1 MKVGTK
7 YKILSIDEEKEVQ
20 CYFKR
25 IFLQKGYRFYAAK
38 SGKEGIAQIVN
49 SCPDLILLDLTLP
62 DMDGV
67 ELIKQIRDITDCPA
81 IVVSSKRKERDKV
94 CALDAGADDYVT
106 KPFGVEELLA
116 RIRCALRF
124 RKKYGVNHTYQSK
137 ELKIDFE
144 KRIVQCGLAQIHL
157 TPVEYRI
164 VEYLA
169 ANSGK
174 VITYQML
181 LERIW
186 GPYASLNNKILR
198 VNMTNIRRKI
208 KDNPAEP
215 KYIFTEPGVGYRMA
229 ESESSEGE
237 S

>member
-1 MKVGTK
+1 MNVGTK

-25 IFLQKGYRFYAAK
+25 IFLQKGYKFYTAK
-38 SGKEGIAQIVN
+38 SGKEGMAQIVN
-49 SCPDLILLDLTLP
+49 SWPDLILLDLTLP
-62 DMDGV
+62 DIDGMRLIQKIR
-67 ELIKQIRDITDCPA
+67 ELTDCPV
-81 IVVSSKRKERDKV
+81 IVVSSRRKEQDKV
-94 CALDAGADDYVT
+94 CALDFGADDYVT
-106 KPFGVEELLA
+106 KPFGVEELMA
-116 RIRCALRF
+116 RIRCALRY
-124 RKKYGVNHTYQSK
+124 RKKYGIKSAYKSQ
-137 ELKIDFE
+137 ELTIDFE
-144 KRIVQCGLAQIHL
+144 KRIVFCGFSQIHL

-169 ANSGK
+169 VNSGK

-208 KDNPAEP
+208 KDNPADP

-229 ESESSEGE
+229 ESESSE
-237 S
+237 